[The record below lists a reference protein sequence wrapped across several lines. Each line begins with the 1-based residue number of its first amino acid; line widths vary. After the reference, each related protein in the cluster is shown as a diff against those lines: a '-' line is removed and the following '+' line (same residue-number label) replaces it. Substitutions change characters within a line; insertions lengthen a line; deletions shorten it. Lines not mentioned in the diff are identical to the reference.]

1 MKKKISRKIIISG
14 VIIAI
19 GAVLTYAFW
28 PQPMVVDMGEVKRS
42 HMRVTISEEGRTR
55 VHDAYVV
62 STPVA
67 GRLLR
72 MDVEPGDLVVE
83 GKSVIAKMEPSYPTL
98 LDVRSKAQA
107 GANLSAAKAALELAR
122 TEQDR
127 AVADKELANLQL
139 KRMRHLI
146 LSDSISQLEL
156 DRVIHETRTTSAA
169 LRNAQ
174 AAIAVQK
181 AEVAK
186 ARAQLISF
194 GNNLSKGVERTAV
207 IPIHAPAT
215 GSVLRIIQESEST
228 LPAGTPVI
236 EIGNIENDL
245 EVVVELLSSDAVQ
258 VSLEDQVILTDWGGP
273 HDLNGVVERVD
284 PRGFT
289 KISALGVE
297 EQRVNVIVSFAN
309 PPENLN
315 RLGHGYRIEV
325 QIVIWEDKN
334 AIAVP
339 SSALFRQGRDWAV
352 FVVINGMAKLRRVQ
366 IGQNNGIKAQVKGG
380 LEPGQLVVLYPSSEL
395 THGTQVSKREVK

>member
-14 VIIAI
+14 VIIAM
-19 GAVLTYAFW
+19 GAVLAYAFW

-62 STPVA
+62 STPVS

-72 MDVEPGDLVVE
+72 VDVEPGDPVVE

-98 LDVRSKAQA
+98 LDVRNKAQA
-107 GANLSAAKAALELAR
+107 GANLSAAKASLELAR
-122 TEQDR
+122 TERDR
-127 AVADKELANLQL
+127 AVADHELANLQL

-146 LSDSISQLEL
+146 LSDSTSQLAL
-156 DRVIHETRTTSAA
+156 DRAIHETRTASAA
-169 LRNAQ
+169 LGNAQ

-186 ARAQLISF
+186 ARAQLIGF
-194 GNNLSKGVERTAV
+194 GKNKPKGIEQTAV

-258 VSLEDQVILTDWGGP
+258 VSLEDQVILRDWGGP
-273 HDLNGVVERVD
+273 HDLNGVVERID
-284 PRGFT
+284 PWGFT
-289 KISALGVE
+289 KVSALGVE
-297 EQRVNVIVSFAN
+297 EQRVNVIVRFAN

-334 AIAVP
+334 AIVVP
-339 SSALFRQGRDWAV
+339 SSALFRQGRDWTV
-352 FVVINGMAKLRRVQ
+352 FVVVNGMAKLRRVQ
-366 IGQNNGIKAQVKGG
+366 IDQNNGIQAQVTGG

-395 THGTQVSKREVK
+395 THGTKVSKREVK

>member
-14 VIIAI
+14 VIIAM

-42 HMRVTISEEGRTR
+42 HMRVTIFEEGRTR

-72 MDVEPGDLVVE
+72 VDVEPGDPVVE

-98 LDVRSKAQA
+98 LDVRNKAQA
-107 GANLSAAKAALELAR
+107 SANLSAAKASLELAR
-122 TEQDR
+122 TERDR
-127 AVADKELANLQL
+127 AVADQELANLQF

-146 LSDSISQLEL
+146 LSDSISQIEL
-156 DRVIHETRTTSAA
+156 DRAIHETRTASAA
-169 LRNAQ
+169 LNNAQ

-194 GNNLSKGVERTAV
+194 GGNKPKGIEQTAV

-228 LPAGTPVI
+228 LPAGTPII

-258 VSLEDQVILTDWGGP
+258 VSLEDQVILRDWGGP
-273 HDLNGVVERVD
+273 HDLKGFVERID
-284 PRGFT
+284 PWGFT
-289 KISALGVE
+289 KVSALGVE
-297 EQRVNVIVSFAN
+297 EQRVNVIVRFAN
-309 PPENLN
+309 SPENLN

-334 AIAVP
+334 AIVVP

-352 FVVINGMAKLRRVQ
+352 FVVVNGMAKLRRVQ
-366 IGQNNGIKAQVKGG
+366 IGQNNGIQAEVTGG

-395 THGTQVSKREVK
+395 IHGTEVSKREVK